1 MEPKYTV
8 QKMQQAAGVTAVGT
22 IAGRS
27 QGGGKKDVG
36 GENGAEDG
44 PGRGE
49 KSITTA

>member
-8 QKMQQAAGVTAVGT
+8 QKMQQAAGVTAVGS

-27 QGGGKKDVG
+27 QGEGKKVVE
-36 GENGAEDG
+36 GENGAEGG

-49 KSITTA
+49 ESIAAA

>member
-8 QKMQQAAGVTAVGT
+8 QKMQQAAGVTAVGS

-27 QGGGKKDVG
+27 QGEGKKVVE
-36 GENGAEDG
+36 GEKGAEGG

-49 KSITTA
+49 ESIAAA